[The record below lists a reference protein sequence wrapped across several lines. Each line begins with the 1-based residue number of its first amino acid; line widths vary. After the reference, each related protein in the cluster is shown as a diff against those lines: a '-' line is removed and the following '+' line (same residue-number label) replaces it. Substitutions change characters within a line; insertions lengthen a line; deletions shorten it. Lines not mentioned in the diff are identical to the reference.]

1 MEKILDLYLNMFKNA
16 FMSDFMLWI
25 VLPVVVLCCMWMV
38 KRLCRLF

>member
-1 MEKILDLYLNMFKNA
+1 MEKILELYLNMFRNA

-25 VLPVVVLCCMWMV
+25 VLPVAVLCCMWMV